1 MVDRDTPRIANSPG
15 VDLFSPVLAAL
26 EGVAIRDGVRVFGI
40 NVETQNFT
48 KIAIESL
55 SVTSL
60 FVPAFRRA
68 LRVKVVG
75 GAPVTK
81 PEVKEAILPK
91 NQISSIMIP
100 LWLVHGEDDALASRV
115 GCTVSLDFEFGEM
128 RRVIKILSP
137 P

>member
-1 MVDRDTPRIANSPG
+1 MVDRDAPRVANSPG

-40 NVETQNFT
+40 NVETQNFA

-55 SVTSL
+55 SVTAL

-68 LRVKVVG
+68 LWVKIVG
-75 GAPVTK
+75 SAPVTK
-81 PEVKEAILPK
+81 SEVKKAILPK

-100 LWLVHGEDDALASRV
+100 LWLVHGEDDALAPRVSRA
-115 GCTVSLDFEFGEM
+115 VSLDFEFGEM
-128 RRVIKILSP
+128 CRVIKILSP